1 MSKRILVRIVKQHW
15 SWTSRSNRDEQYGCQ
30 RFEMF
35 KLGVGP
41 SSSHTVG
48 PMRAALL
55 FVQELQKRELL
66 TQTQRVVCE
75 LMGSLGATGRG
86 HATDKAVILGWA
98 GKAPA
103 TVTGKESV
111 EIPRQ
116 AEEDHVLNLAGIKSI
131 AFDSDRDMIF
141 RLTRFAHFILTRWI
155 WRHWTNKAIAC
166 CAAVTTP
173 WAAVLLWPEAN
184 AIRTYPMNL

>member
-1 MSKRILVRIVKQHW
+1 
-15 SWTSRSNRDEQYGCQ
+15 
-30 RFEMF
+30 
-35 KLGVGP
+35 
-41 SSSHTVG
+41 
-48 PMRAALL
+48 MRAALL

-141 RLTRFAHFILTRWI
+141 SADKVCAFH
-155 WRHWTNKAIAC
+155 TNAMDLAALDQQAIAC
-166 CAAVTTP
+166 CVAVTIP

-184 AIRTYPMNL
+184 AIRMYPMNL